1 MRKNVKRKPRPSV
14 PKWEWLNRDGC
25 WFCKNRNACNSCKAN
40 KKLMKSL
47 DKKKR
52 KKERKVK
59 KWNT

>member
-1 MRKNVKRKPRPSV
+1 M
-14 PKWEWLNRDGC
+14 
-25 WFCKNRNACNSCKAN
+25 NRNCNSCKAN

-59 KWNT
+59 EWNT

>member
-1 MRKNVKRKPRPSV
+1 MGKNARRKPRPSV
-14 PKWEWLNRDGC
+14 PNWEWLNRDGC
-25 WFCKNRNACNSCKAN
+25 WFCKNRNACNSCKDN

-59 KWNT
+59 EWNI